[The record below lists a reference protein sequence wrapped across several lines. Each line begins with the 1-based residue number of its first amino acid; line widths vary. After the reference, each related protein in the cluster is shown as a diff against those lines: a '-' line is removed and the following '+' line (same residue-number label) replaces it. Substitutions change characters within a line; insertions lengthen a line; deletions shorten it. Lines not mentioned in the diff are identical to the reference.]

1 MSKAQEIGQRVQGQ
15 TLDAVRKTQDAVVDA
30 VTAWTETANK
40 IPGYARLNKQ
50 FPAATEV
57 IDSNLDFARQILASQ
72 RDFAGRIMAA
82 TAPKAT
88 KTSAPKAIK
97 TSAPA
102 AAKKAAPAA
111 TKTTAAR
118 KTATAAKKSSTIQPR
133 ARRSKNR

>member
-15 TLDAVRKTQDAVVDA
+15 TLDAVRKTQDAVVEA

-57 IDSNLDFARQILASQ
+57 IV
-72 RDFAGRIMAA
+72 AA